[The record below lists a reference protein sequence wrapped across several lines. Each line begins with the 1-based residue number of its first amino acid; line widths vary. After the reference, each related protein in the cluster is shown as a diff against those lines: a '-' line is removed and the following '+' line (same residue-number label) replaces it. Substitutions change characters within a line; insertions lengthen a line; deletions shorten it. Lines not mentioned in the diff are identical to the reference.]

1 MLIIIKYGEL
11 VLKGEN
17 RNNFSNRLFKNIKF
31 ALKEFQNLEFLKCY
45 DNCQINNFSDNQYQN
60 IINIIKF
67 IPGINLI
74 IPAYEIETKKD
85 AIVDAIIS
93 KIIDREIVDTFK
105 IETKRKWKQFEY
117 DSMEFSKLVGS
128 CILEHVK
135 NLNVSMKPKHIINIE
150 IDKVKSFFYF
160 EKINGIGGFPVGING
175 RVLMLI
181 SGGIDSPVASALMLK
196 KGIHVDFITF
206 LTPPHTS
213 DKVLTKVKNL
223 IKIVTLDGKICQS
236 KLYTCNFTPLQ
247 TEMAHMKNKAYQITI
262 MRRYFYRIAKEIAI
276 RNNCIGIATGESLGQ
291 VASQTPESMQT
302 IQNAI
307 GDFLVFKPLMCYD
320 KNEIISLARV
330 YSTYETSILPF
341 EDCCTLFVPEH
352 PVTKPNV
359 KSALEIENDLFLLDG
374 ICKSVIENIKVYEK
388 K

>member
-1 MLIIIKYGEL
+1 
-11 VLKGEN
+11 
-17 RNNFSNRLFKNIKF
+17 
-31 ALKEFQNLEFLKCY
+31 
-45 DNCQINNFSDNQYQN
+45 
-60 IINIIKF
+60 
-67 IPGINLI
+67 
-74 IPAYEIETKKD
+74 
-85 AIVDAIIS
+85 
-93 KIIDREIVDTFK
+93 
-105 IETKRKWKQFEY
+105 
-117 DSMEFSKLVGS
+117 MEFSKLVGS